1 MDGLR
6 TDNYPDGFSERA
18 FEEYWGDCDDDCLD
32 DDDDYDEDD
41 DDDAEWE

>member
-6 TDNYPDGFSERA
+6 TDNYPDGFSEA
-18 FEEYWGDCDDDCLD
+18 DFEAYWGD
-32 DDDDYDEDD
+32 DDDDWEDD